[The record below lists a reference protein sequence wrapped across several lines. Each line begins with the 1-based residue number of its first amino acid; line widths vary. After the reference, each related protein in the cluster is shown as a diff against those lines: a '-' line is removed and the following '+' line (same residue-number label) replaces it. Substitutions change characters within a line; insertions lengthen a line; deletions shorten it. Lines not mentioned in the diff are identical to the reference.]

1 MPWSQSLTRPGKL
14 ASAAV
19 EVQPLWRHK
28 TVTEGILEPHR
39 EGRFL
44 WLVKMTERSSAVG
57 TQGFKRRR
65 VIHQTA
71 KYLNYFY
78 ALAVS
83 AYQRNRNLLS

>member
-19 EVQPLWRHK
+19 EVQHLWRHK

-44 WLVKMTERSSAVG
+44 WLVKMGESQVQSV
-57 TQGFKRRR
+57 RR
-65 VIHQTA
+65 VSTGEELFIR
-71 KYLNYFY
+71 LPNI
-78 ALAVS
+78 
-83 AYQRNRNLLS
+83 